1 MAYKLLIVD
10 DNRGCDEMF
19 KTRFEVAG
27 YDVKVVYTAEEAVE
41 VLKNYHPN
49 AILLDLML
57 PKMQGDELLRILKS
71 DEKTKDIK
79 VMVLTALHLDSD
91 DEEKVRDI
99 ADDFVLKIKIMP
111 KELTER
117 MTALI
122 EGKSDKLPDK

>member
-19 KTRFEVAG
+19 KTRFEAAG
-27 YDVKVVYTAEEAVE
+27 YDVRVVYTAEEAVE
-41 VLKNYHPN
+41 ILKNYHPN

-57 PKMQGDELLRILKS
+57 PKMQGDELLHILKS

-122 EGKSDKLPDK
+122 EGKNTKE